1 MISRVA
7 DHCFW
12 LGRYLERVEST
23 ARLLQVTA
31 GLALDAELTPAQCW
45 APIVITAGEQWRFP
59 VLCGEAAMGD
69 GEAVQRYLTFDAR
82 VPVSLVRSVG
92 AARENARS
100 IREVISLEAWE
111 TLNALH
117 LYVQGPRAKADYDQ
131 ERHKFFTKVRREVQL
146 CAGLLRASMLHDH
159 PLHYVWLGVHL
170 ERVGQTA
177 RILDVHHHAFLDTAP
192 TSADIQVAQVSLW
205 LSLLKAC
212 YGFEAFMK
220 SNRGKVT
227 PGAVAS
233 FLIFEPRF
241 PRSVLHGLR
250 EAHEIVAE
258 LCPPTL
264 EVDEL
269 QTSVQLGL
277 LEAWLEERH
286 RKNGLDAQAVHQLLT
301 RVVDETQALC
311 ELVQSELIN
320 TTKPTPSAP
329 VPAPAEAA
337 AEAPAVT
344 RAQAPTAGSA
354 SQRQT
359 G

>member
-45 APIVITAGEQWRFP
+45 TPIVITAGEQWRFP
-59 VLCGEAAMGD
+59 VLNGEAAMGD

-117 LYVQGPRAKADYDQ
+117 LYVQGPRAQADYED
-131 ERHKFFTKVRREVQL
+131 ERYKFFLKVRREVQL
-146 CAGLLRASMLHDH
+146 CTSLLRASMLHDQ
-159 PLHYVWLGVHL
+159 PLHFVWLGLHL

-177 RILDVHHHAFLDTAP
+177 RILDVHHHALHAAAP
-192 TSADIQVAQVSLW
+192 TAAVQVAEVSLW

-220 SNRGKVT
+220 SHRGKVT

-233 FLIFEPRF
+233 FLIFEARF
-241 PRSVLHGLR
+241 PRSVRHGLR
-250 EAHEIVAE
+250 EAHDMVLA
-258 LCPPTL
+258 LCPPSVAPQL
-264 EVDEL
+264 L
-269 QTSVQLGL
+269 RTSKQLGA
-277 LEAWLEERH
+277 LEAWLDQRQA
-286 RKNGLDAQAVHQLLT
+286 RNGLDAGAVHELLT
-301 RVVDETQALC
+301 RVVDETQTLC

-320 TTKPTPSAP
+320 TTELPGAVAP
-329 VPAPAEAA
+329 PG
-337 AEAPAVT
+337 
-344 RAQAPTAGSA
+344 RSA

>member
-12 LGRYLERVEST
+12 LGRYLERAEST

-31 GLALDAELTPAQCW
+31 GLALDAQLTPAQCW
-45 APIVITAGEQWRFP
+45 APIIITAGEQWRFP
-59 VLCGEAAMGD
+59 VLYGEEAMGD

-82 VPVSLVRSVG
+82 VPVSLVQSV
-92 AARENARS
+92 ASARDNARS

-111 TLNALH
+111 ALNALH
-117 LYVQGPRAKADYDQ
+117 LYLQGPQARARYDE
-131 ERHKFFTKVRREVQL
+131 ERDAFFRRVRRDVQL
-146 CAGLLRASMLHDH
+146 CVSLLGASMLHDH
-159 PLHYVWLGVHL
+159 PLHFVLLGQEL

-177 RILDVHHHAFLDTAP
+177 RILDVQYHAFLSPAAP
-192 TSADIQVAQVSLW
+192 ARDDAQVVQVSLW

-220 SNRGKVT
+220 SHRGVVT
-227 PGAVAS
+227 APAVAG

-241 PRSVLHGLR
+241 PRSVRHGLR
-250 EAHEIVAE
+250 AAGEIVH
-258 LCPPTL
+258 LLRPPAV
-264 EVDEL
+264 EVGGL
-269 QTSVQLGL
+269 KTARQLGQ

-286 RKNGLDAQAVHQLLT
+286 ARNGLDAQGVHQLLT
-301 RVVDETQALC
+301 HVVDETQALC
-311 ELVQSELIN
+311 DLVQAELIHA
-320 TTKPTPSAP
+320 TATP
-329 VPAPAEAA
+329 AA
-337 AEAPAVT
+337 
-344 RAQAPTAGSA
+344 TASA